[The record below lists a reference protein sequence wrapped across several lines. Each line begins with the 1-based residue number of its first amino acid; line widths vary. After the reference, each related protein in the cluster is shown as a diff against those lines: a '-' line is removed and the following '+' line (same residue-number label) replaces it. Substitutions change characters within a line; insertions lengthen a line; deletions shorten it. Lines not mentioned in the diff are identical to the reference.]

1 MNLSLNKL
9 ESLAG
14 LGSLLWRAGRS
25 CLADLPLSKVLRFA
39 MLANQGRLSSGV
51 DSETR
56 WGQARRILSPV
67 GLAVL
72 LLSVILLLLWISIAL
87 GSVPMTFAELW
98 QALWGQGDPVR
109 QTIVWQL
116 RLPRALLAQ
125 LLGAA
130 LGMAGA
136 LLQGMLGNGLA
147 DPYLL
152 GISAGAGLAAVGL
165 LTWGEWTAWV
175 PLAAWVGGVLTTV
188 LVYGLARTRSGLAVE
203 RLILAGVAV
212 SALFGAISSTLLLMA
227 DERVQVALTWLI
239 GSLSGRGWPEVRVA
253 GVYILVG
260 LGLGW
265 AQARALNLLGLGEEM
280 AVSLGIPLARTRVVI
295 GLVAAWLAATAVSVG
310 GLIGFVGLVVPHMV
324 RQGVGSDYRWLL
336 PLSALAGAT
345 LLSGADILSR
355 LGPIELPVGIVTA
368 VMGAPF
374 FGWLLWQQGA
384 GR

>member
-1 MNLSLNKL
+1 M
-9 ESLAG
+9 
-14 LGSLLWRAGRS
+14 
-25 CLADLPLSKVLRFA
+25 
-39 MLANQGRLSSGV
+39 
-51 DSETR
+51 
-56 WGQARRILSPV
+56 
-67 GLAVL
+67 
-72 LLSVILLLLWISIAL
+72 
-87 GSVPMTFAELW
+87 
-98 QALWGQGDPVR
+98 
-109 QTIVWQL
+109 
-116 RLPRALLAQ
+116 
-125 LLGAA
+125 
-130 LGMAGA
+130 
-136 LLQGMLGNGLA
+136 
-147 DPYLL
+147 
-152 GISAGAGLAAVGL
+152 
-165 LTWGEWTAWV
+165 

-188 LVYGLARTRSGLAVE
+188 LVYGLARTPSGLAVE

-212 SALFGAISSTLLLMA
+212 SALFGALSSTLLLLA
-227 DERVQVALTWLI
+227 DDRVQVALTWLI
-239 GSLSGRGWPEVRVA
+239 GSLSGRGWPEVQVA
-253 GVYILVG
+253 GAYILVG

-265 AQARALNLLGLGEEM
+265 GQARALNLLSLGEEM

>member
-1 MNLSLNKL
+1 
-9 ESLAG
+9 
-14 LGSLLWRAGRS
+14 
-25 CLADLPLSKVLRFA
+25 
-39 MLANQGRLSSGV
+39 MLAKQERLSSGV
-51 DSETR
+51 DPETR
-56 WGQARRILSPV
+56 WGQTRRIRSPV
-67 GLAVL
+67 GLMVL
-72 LLSVILLLLWISIAL
+72 LLGVILLLLWISIAL
-87 GSVPMTFAELW
+87 GSVPITFSELW
-98 QALWGQGDPVR
+98 QALWGQGDPIR

-152 GISAGAGLAAVGL
+152 GISAGAGLAAVAL

-212 SALFGAISSTLLLMA
+212 SALFGAISSALLLLA

-253 GVYILVG
+253 GVYILAG

-280 AVSLGIPLARTRVVI
+280 AVSLGIPLVRTRVTI
-295 GLVAAWLAATAVSVG
+295 GLVAALLAAAVVSVG

-324 RQGVGSDYRWLL
+324 RQGVGSDHRWLL
-336 PLSALAGAT
+336 PLSALAGAA
-345 LLSGADILSR
+345 LLSGADLLAR
-355 LGPIELPVGIVTA
+355 LGAVELPVGIVTA
-368 VMGAPF
+368 LMGAPF
-374 FGWLLWQQGA
+374 FGWLLRQREA
-384 GR
+384 GQ